1 MISKVSI
8 EYCVPC
14 QFEKDAQN
22 LANILKEQ
30 FNLAEENIELLPSKK
45 IGTFEVVADGKLIY
59 SKIKHG
65 RLPFPEEIIDLIFSR

>member
-22 LANILKEQ
+22 LAGILKEQ
-30 FNLAEENIELLPSKK
+30 FGLAEENIELLPSKK
-45 IGTFEVVADGKLIY
+45 IGTFEVVADGELIY

-65 RLPFPEEIIDLIFSR
+65 RLPFPEEIINLILSL